1 MSAAATTVTALTP
14 ADEVIAAVDSV
25 IDDHVRTTAASMAEI
40 SPVTDEL
47 IDPIRAFSAK
57 GKRIRA
63 LITWW
68 GYELAGGTDAANSG
82 IAHTAA
88 GVELLHAAAL
98 IHDDIID
105 DSETRRGQPAVHT
118 YFRAM
123 HRDRDWTGD
132 AVLFGDGAAI
142 IAGDLCLSLS
152 EELFSASALAA
163 SATAEAVRRHN
174 DFRRDVMVGQY
185 LDIRLQAAPVA
196 SDELLPRA
204 DEVLTYKSAKYSVE
218 QPLLLGAALAGADAA
233 LLTALS
239 DFGLPLGRA
248 FQLRDDELGVFGDPA
263 VTGKP
268 AGDDLRQGKKTV
280 LIALALQAL
289 AADDSASAEQASW
302 LMRRL
307 GQPDLSLDELQQ
319 MKDLIESCG
328 ALEKF
333 EAEIDAQLTSAHQGL
348 DALAAHGVS
357 NAARQQLAQYALML
371 TRRSA

>member
-1 MSAAATTVTALTP
+1 MSAAAATVTALTP
-14 ADEVIAAVDSV
+14 ADEVIAAVDAV
-25 IDDHVRTTAASMAEI
+25 IDEHLQTTAARMAEI

-47 IDPIRAFSAK
+47 INPIRAFSAK

-68 GYELAGGTDAANSG
+68 GYELAGGTDAAKSG

-123 HRDRDWTGD
+123 HRDGDWTGD

-196 SDELLPRA
+196 GDELLPRA

-218 QPLLLGAALAGADAA
+218 QPLLLGAALAGADTA
-233 LLTALS
+233 LLSALS

-248 FQLRDDELGVFGDPA
+248 FQLRDDELGVFGDPD

-280 LIALALQAL
+280 LIGLTLQAL
-289 AADDSASAEQASW
+289 TNGDDASADQADW

-307 GQPDLSLDELQQ
+307 GQPDLSLDELQE
-319 MKDLIESCG
+319 MKDLIGSCG

-333 EAEIDAQLTSAHQGL
+333 EAEIDAQLTAAHQGL

-357 NAARQQLAQYALML
+357 DSAREQLAQYALLL

>member
-14 ADEVIAAVDSV
+14 ADEVIAAVDAV
-25 IDDHVRTTAASMAEI
+25 IDDHLRTTAARMAEI

-123 HRDRDWTGD
+123 HLDRDWTGD

-196 SDELLPRA
+196 GAELLPRA

-289 AADDSASAEQASW
+289 AAGDSVSADQAGW

-348 DALAAHGVS
+348 DALAVHGVS
-357 NAARQQLAQYALML
+357 DVAREQLAQYALML